1 MLEYKT
7 QIIKLQNGEDLIA
20 NVSIDGLNH
29 YILDD
34 PMAFSMDFRGMESG
48 LIMRQ
53 WLPIQLIKQNQMQVH
68 TKDILT
74 MAEPNDEFAEYYLYT
89 VEKIKSVLSAKE
101 LAKEMSDEELQLAI
115 NDFQDIQYD
124 GTGVLH

>member
-1 MLEYKT
+1 
-7 QIIKLQNGEDLIA
+7 LIA

-29 YILDD
+29 YILDE

-74 MAEPNDEFAEYYLYT
+74 MAEPNEEFVDYYVYT

>member
-48 LIMRQ
+48 LVMRQ

-74 MAEPNDEFAEYYLYT
+74 MAEPNEEFIDYYVYT
-89 VEKIKSVLSAKE
+89 VGKIKSVLNAKE
-101 LAKEMSDEELQLAI
+101 LAKEMTDEELQLAI

-124 GTGVLH
+124 GIGVLH